1 MKMKIR
7 LIMLLILL
15 LPCIPMRNVQANEN
29 SKSVEVSYS
38 PSKDALKKISMRVE
52 IIGNG
57 SISDESEMIVGSSIV
72 YELNFE
78 DTKVFTLLPDA
89 GNHIERIEYDGE
101 DITSSIINKTKVK
114 VICKD
119 HDTVLKIIYDKD
131 KKLDSSVQTGDGT
144 NVVIWSI
151 IGSISFAILYFIMQ
165 KRRALSG
172 K

>member
-1 MKMKIR
+1 MKVKIR
-7 LIMLLILL
+7 LIMLLILM
-15 LPCIPMRNVQANEN
+15 LPCIPMGNIQANEN

-38 PSKDALKKISMRVE
+38 PSKDALKKISMQVE
-52 IIGNG
+52 IIGKG

-78 DTKVFTLLPDA
+78 DTKVFTLLPDT
-89 GNHIERIEYDGE
+89 GNHIARIEYDGE
-101 DITSSIINKTKVK
+101 DITSSILNKTKVK

-131 KKLDSSVQTGDGT
+131 KKIDSSVQTGDGT

-151 IGSISFAILYFIMQ
+151 IGGTSFAILYFIKE
-165 KRRALSG
+165 KRSTLSG